1 MVYHAIINLRVKT
14 IRTFN
19 FVYIELF
26 FQVYKSVAGQERS
39 SLVQSLQKLAKLF
52 EKIIVL

>member
-19 FVYIELF
+19 IVYIELF
-26 FQVYKSVAGQERS
+26 FQVNKSVAGQERS